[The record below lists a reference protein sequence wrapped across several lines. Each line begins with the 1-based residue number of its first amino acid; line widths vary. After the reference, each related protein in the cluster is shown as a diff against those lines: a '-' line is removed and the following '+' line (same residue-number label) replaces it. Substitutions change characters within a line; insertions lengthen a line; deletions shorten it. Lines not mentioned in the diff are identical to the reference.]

1 MATYINYGD
10 AEDDAIVQGA
20 EWLEKLLQQQQGL
33 EAEKAFVE
41 RFKNVFKD
49 VQDTKEFDYG
59 GVLDLLVE
67 YSKNLFSAI
76 PDNKPEERLK
86 EIESF
91 FALILSMLLLL
102 EDPKHLDTATTQL
115 CELFSA
121 DTEQQPEL
129 RLRLLMMLYNTLNPT
144 FEFRYRVFKY
154 TLDFAAGA
162 DMFDQVLPYLDYLES
177 WMVDWETTLQ
187 MDEKRTLYSDISKYM
202 RNYGKKPEAFQ
213 YLKMYH
219 SLFQNESP
227 DVLKKPEVVS
237 QTIQL
242 IKDAIMLPV
251 VIQFDDILML
261 DSVKALKS
269 TKEEALVVLC
279 EVFLSGTVDDLKE
292 FQKKNGKIFDEHGL
306 NFQDAMSKIRLLTLA
321 SMARGQSELPLDEIA
336 KQIQESPSSV
346 EPWVVRAISEGVID
360 GRIDQLN
367 RKVLVKSAFLRKFE
381 KEEWNFLDSKLSQWI
396 DNLEEVI
403 KFLGDQKNKTMED
416 PRLMEKAA

>member
-1 MATYINYGD
+1 
-10 AEDDAIVQGA
+10 
-20 EWLEKLLQQQQGL
+20 
-33 EAEKAFVE
+33 
-41 RFKNVFKD
+41 
-49 VQDTKEFDYG
+49 
-59 GVLDLLVE
+59 
-67 YSKNLFSAI
+67 
-76 PDNKPEERLK
+76 
-86 EIESF
+86 
-91 FALILSMLLLL
+91 MLLLL

-251 VIQFDDILML
+251 VIQFDDILLL

-292 FQKKNGKIFDEHGL
+292 FRKTPEFQKKNGKVFDEHGL